1 MKKLSLLLLA
11 WCCSSLTVADVASL
25 NSQLKR
31 QYPNL
36 NFQNI
41 AATEVH
47 GIYSATLDKQIVY
60 LDEAGQHVML
70 GSMIRLKD
78 QKNLTQNLVIQNN
91 HVDWHNLP
99 FQDALKQVKGNGQHQ
114 LAIFVDPNCP
124 YCKKLEKEL
133 DKLNNVT
140 IYRFLY
146 PIRPQSIVPSKQ
158 VWCSPNRN
166 YAWDNLMGR
175 GLMPT
180 ASSTC
185 ANPIQRNLQLGQK
198 LKIEGTP
205 GLIFAN
211 GYRALGYTSAE
222 QIQAFWQQN
231 GL

>member
-1 MKKLSLLLLA
+1 MKKLSLWLLA
-11 WCCSSLTVADVASL
+11 LCCSSATFADVTSL
-25 NSQLKR
+25 SNQLKR

-41 AATEVH
+41 APTEVH
-47 GIYSATLDKQIVY
+47 GLYSANLDNQIVY

-78 QKNLTQNLVIQNN
+78 QKNLTQDLVIQNN
-91 HVDWHNLP
+91 RVDWRSLP

-124 YCKKLEKEL
+124 YCKKLGKEL

-158 VWCSPNRN
+158 VWCSENRN
-166 YAWDNLMGR
+166 YAWDNLIGR
-175 GLMPT
+175 GFMSN
-180 ASSTC
+180 ASSSC

-205 GLIFAN
+205 GIIFAN